1 MTDLTPETY
10 EDVLSSQSNSPLQH
24 LLMNLSQCSLRQSLV
39 FHCSWSPEGCKDWM
53 PLSALGQAP
62 HHLKCQ
68 LKKAKKS
75 CEYVWSMDKV
85 KDIPH
90 HMGVVGGGWFGRI
103 GTRKSKWRLW
113 HTYKSTVEDSAFQ
126 LQSLTHPSPIKTI
139 LDILPSPPSKIEVFW
154 PFRCISHQFVT
165 LNLEHISEY
174 LSEKLQ
180 KYCKSHMAVFCFLKE
195 I

>member
-1 MTDLTPETY
+1 
-10 EDVLSSQSNSPLQH
+10 
-24 LLMNLSQCSLRQSLV
+24 MNLSQCSLRQSLV

-90 HMGVVGGGWFGRI
+90 HMGVVGGGRFGRI

-113 HTYKSTVEDSAFQ
+113 RTYKSTVEDSAFQ
-126 LQSLTHPSPIKTI
+126 LQSLTHPSPIKTN
-139 LDILPSPPSKIEVFW
+139 LDILPSPLKNQSVL
-154 PFRCISHQFVT
+154 T
-165 LNLEHISEY
+165 LHMYFASVWNTKSGVHLWILTREAI
-174 LSEKLQ
+174 KLQ
-180 KYCKSHMAVFCFLKE
+180 SYGYILLSVRKLSSLWVRVKRFFALKFQLPVL
-195 I
+195 IV